1 MTIVYLLFYVFV
13 RDVNSQTV
21 PKSVIGPDERRWEGG
36 SPTLCL
42 PEIQSPQTA
51 QQAQACVPCSPNS
64 RFLPSKIPE
73 VVVDGFTS
81 KEDAGSQIN
90 PSEMLVRDDDGPE
103 TEIQPVRQVVVVCE
117 PPWTPH

>member
-1 MTIVYLLFYVFV
+1 MADKPNSVTPFLLQESF
-13 RDVNSQTV
+13 QEITV
-21 PKSVIGPDERRWEGG
+21 GGG

-51 QQAQACVPCSPNS
+51 QHTQTCVPCSSNS
-64 RFLPSKIPE
+64 RFLPSKTPE

-81 KEDAGSQIN
+81 KEDAGSQIK